1 MPGSLVK
8 VECIVGMS
16 DVGDKLN
23 ESSFVDF
30 QSMVQ
35 RGGGLMDSIS
45 YP

>member
-1 MPGSLVK
+1 MK
-8 VECIVGMS
+8 VECIVETA
-16 DVGDKLN
+16 DVGDKLD